1 MLLRITSQRRQ
12 LFSSNIRMNDRFS
25 SAINYYKKIIND
37 KPTFLPGEEYKFSS
51 TFDSDL
57 NGSEKGKYHVSDAL
71 FELSEILESSYRN
84 MTAMSEGFSYLIKAA
99 DIGHAGAQ
107 HKLAGVYATG
117 IFGATLVPMDAGK
130 ALLLEYMAALGGS
143 AEASMGMGY
152 RHLYGIGVPESCENA
167 KIFYE
172 IAANIAAD
180 QIRKRGLPM
189 HSERVKI
196 SDMEVTASGNRKDAD
211 AEVVDYYKHL
221 VSAGGDTAAA
231 HTLGSMYLHGSRFI
245 EQDIDKAIYY
255 LRMAADVGNVPASG
269 QLGYLMAQQLA
280 LRVSMYKKQRSLRSA
295 KSFHEDNSDGNRGDH
310 TTDKATHDQSDE
322 LWQLNTEVQMIMRL
336 LKYAANRNDAHGL
349 VGLGY
354 AYFMGLVNT
363 GDSAMH
369 NNISALEDESK
380 DPSKE
385 MRNISMSYSTFFKAQ
400 SKHSD
405 AGFYMGEILMG
416 RGQVNQLLPV
426 LQTHSLD
433 QKVSNEISSPDLS
446 LPDDKQGKYV
456 AEEMIYSSIVS
467 IDPVAA
473 VRAYAISSQRG
484 NLLAL
489 HRLSHAAAAGVG
501 MTRSCPTAVN
511 GFKAVAERGDWAH
524 DLTKAHR
531 LYDAGDWRSALV
543 LFLNLA
549 AIGMESAQFNAAHLL
564 MKADLPWLVQ
574 STSTK
579 PADKKEVEGDGKALK
594 KDYIPV
600 AATEDQHPAFVGT
613 ALLQGKQIWGISR
626 SKPDLGASVV
636 GGDTFDSTRSDTNF
650 STKANCESRAL
661 ALYAVSAAQSCSESF
676 LRVGDCF
683 YYGCG
688 GLSVDKVEA
697 AIHYQLAG
705 DLKNAHAIF
714 NLGLMHEVGDGVQQ
728 DFHLAKRFYDQAAE
742 VDVDAKL
749 PRAFALFLLSS
760 HKSLQL
766 YLGAES
772 THKLVN
778 KILETV
784 RKVKSCYRE
793 GVHQLLKLL
802 PQSRDPHYSAQKSVE
817 TTALRKIE
825 YSAGDLRKL
834 LESFVMSIAASAGN
848 QSIVRTERKGLG
860 DLIALLALGT
870 SYLIIFKWRK
880 SRRRLRRHH
889 QHVD

>member
-1 MLLRITSQRRQ
+1 M
-12 LFSSNIRMNDRFS
+12 SNIRKNDRFS
-25 SAINYYKKIIND
+25 SAINYYKKIINN
-37 KPTFLPGEEYKFSS
+37 KPTLLSDEEYKISLDI
-51 TFDSDL
+51 DSDL
-57 NGSEKGKYHVSDAL
+57 DSSGKNRYHISDAL
-71 FELSEILESSYRN
+71 YELSEILESSYRN
-84 MTAMSEGFSYLIKAA
+84 MTAMSEGFSYLMKAA
-99 DIGHAGAQ
+99 DIGHARAQ

-117 IFGATLVPMDAGK
+117 VFGATLVPMDAGK

-152 RHLYGIGVPESCENA
+152 RHLYGIGVPESCESA

-172 IAANIAAD
+172 IAANVAAD
-180 QIRKRGLPM
+180 QIRERGLPV

-196 SDMEVTASGNRKDAD
+196 SDMEVSASGNRKDAD

-245 EQDIDKAIYY
+245 EQDIDKAMHY

-280 LRVSMYKKQRSLRSA
+280 LRVSKYKKQTRTSSTEPYE
-295 KSFHEDNSDGNRGDH
+295 EDNFYVNKRDH
-310 TTDKATHDQSDE
+310 TIDKATHDQSE
-322 LWQLNTEVQMIMRL
+322 EVLQLNAEVQIIMKL
-336 LKYAANRNDAHGL
+336 LKYAANRHDAHGL

-354 AYFMGLVNT
+354 AYFIGLINT
-363 GDSAMH
+363 GDSGVY
-369 NNISALEDESK
+369 NISALENEIK
-380 DPSKE
+380 DSSKE
-385 MRNISMSYSTFFKAQ
+385 IRNISMSYNTLSKAQ

-416 RGQVNQLLPV
+416 RGQANELLPV
-426 LQTHSLD
+426 SLTHSLN
-433 QKVSNEISSPDLS
+433 QKVSNEDLS
-446 LPDDKQGKYV
+446 LPDDKQGEDV
-456 AEEMIYSSIVS
+456 AEEKIYPSIVR

-473 VRAYAISSQRG
+473 VRSYAISSQRG

-489 HRLSHAAAAGVG
+489 HRLSHAAAAGLG

-574 STSTK
+574 STSTL
-579 PADKKEVEGDGKALK
+579 PADKTEFEEDGNALK
-594 KDYIPV
+594 RRYIPV
-600 AATEDQHPAFVGT
+600 AATEDPSTAFVGIS
-613 ALLQGKQIWGISR
+613 LLKGKQIGGISS
-626 SKPDLGASVV
+626 SKTDLAAPVV
-636 GGDTFDSTRSDTNF
+636 TTGGDFFDSTKPFTNI

-697 AIHYQLAG
+697 AMHYQLAG

-749 PRAFALFLLSS
+749 PRAFALFLLSG

-772 THKLVN
+772 THQLVN
-778 KILETV
+778 KTLEIV
-784 RKVKSCYRE
+784 KNVKSCYRE
-793 GVHQLLKLL
+793 GAHQLFELL
-802 PQSRDPHYSAQKSVE
+802 PQSLDSHFRAKKSFE
-817 TTALRKIE
+817 TTTQRKIE
-825 YSAGDLRKL
+825 YTTGDLRKI
-834 LESFVMSIAASAGN
+834 LEGFVISIAASAGD
-848 QSIVRTERKGLG
+848 QSFVRTERKGLG

-880 SRRRLRRHH
+880 SRRRLLRHH
-889 QHVD
+889 QHLD